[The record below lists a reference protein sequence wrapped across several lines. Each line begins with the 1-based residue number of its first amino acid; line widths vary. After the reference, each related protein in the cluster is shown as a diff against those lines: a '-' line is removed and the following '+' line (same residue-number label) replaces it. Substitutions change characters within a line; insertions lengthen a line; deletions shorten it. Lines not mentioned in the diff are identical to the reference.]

1 MTTHYTKHAFDLAFF
16 WGGGG
21 GLCSNGAYLLIR
33 SFLKPH
39 FF

>member
-21 GLCSNGAYLLIR
+21 VYVVMELIC
-33 SFLKPH
+33 L
-39 FF
+39 